1 MVTAD
6 ELREA
11 LKQVVDPEI
20 GISIVDLGLVYGIE
34 LDEPGKKCCI
44 KMTLTS
50 QGCPVGPQIIASVSH
65 IAKSVTGLKDVKVD
79 LVWSPLWDPRTMAT
93 EDGKFMLGLM

>member
-20 GISIVDLGLVYGIE
+20 GISIVDLGLIYTVDVNE
-34 LDEPGKKCCI
+34 AEKKVNI

-50 QGCPVGPQIIASVSH
+50 QGCPVGPQIVASVSH
-65 IAKSVTGLKDVKVD
+65 IAKQVTGLKDVKVD
-79 LVWSPLWDPRTMAT
+79 VVWSPPWDPRTMAT